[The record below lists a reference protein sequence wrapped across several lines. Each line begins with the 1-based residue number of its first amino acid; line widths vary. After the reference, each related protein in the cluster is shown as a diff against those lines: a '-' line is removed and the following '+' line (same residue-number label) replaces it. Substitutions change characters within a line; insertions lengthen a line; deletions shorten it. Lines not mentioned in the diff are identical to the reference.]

1 MDPVT
6 ATYEN
11 ILDTDE
17 MHNFIG
23 NFTCEVSNVR
33 GEDQQTLFHSTIV
46 IPYAYLTSI
55 NCYVVSAPSVTII
68 IPNDSFYI
76 GLTNLTL

>member
-17 MHNFIG
+17 ISNFIG
-23 NFTCEVSNVR
+23 NLTCEVSNVR
-33 GEDQQTLFHSTIV
+33 GEDQQTLFHGTLIV
-46 IPYAYLTSI
+46 IPYAYLT
-55 NCYVVSAPSVTII
+55 
-68 IPNDSFYI
+68 
-76 GLTNLTL
+76 